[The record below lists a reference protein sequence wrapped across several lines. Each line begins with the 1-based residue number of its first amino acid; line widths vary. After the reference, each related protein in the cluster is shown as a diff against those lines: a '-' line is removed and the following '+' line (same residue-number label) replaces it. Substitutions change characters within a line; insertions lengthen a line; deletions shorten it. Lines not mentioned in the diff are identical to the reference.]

1 MKHKMIYTG
10 YRILYVLLCMAWTIG
25 IAISAIIYITLVYWL
40 ITGNNIMDEFDDW
53 IDPSFDQIREKIQL

>member
-10 YRILYVLLCMAWTIG
+10 YRILYVLLCIAWTIG